1 MSVSSPSDAE
11 LCGLSVAEASRKIG
25 RKEVSSEEL
34 TRALLHRI
42 ESLDGRLSAFVTVT
56 RDVALAQAREADNE
70 IARGNR
76 RGPLH
81 GIPYAAKDIFDTAG
95 ILTTGN
101 SRICIDRIPKR
112 DATAVRLMRDAGAVL
127 LGKLTTHEFAHGGPS
142 FDLPWPPAR
151 NPWNTACY
159 TGGSSSGAGAA
170 LAARLCPLA
179 LGSDTGGSIRGPAS
193 WSGVTGLMPTFG
205 LVSRA
210 GVIPNSFT
218 FDHCGPMT
226 RSAED
231 CAIALETLA
240 AFDPCDPGSV
250 ESGAM
255 GYCGALTGDLRGMR
269 IGVLRNPAAAATLA
283 AFESALDVLRG
294 LGAEL
299 SEASWPT
306 PREAVDIKVVIAE
319 AEIFS
324 VHAAALRQRPKD
336 FGWDFL
342 QRALPACLFS
352 SVDYIAALRALRRIR
367 AEMMKELVR
376 FDVLVSVGQGPA
388 PRLDAHDPMGFWK
401 NADHFVLANV
411 AAGPAIAF
419 CNGFS
424 SDGLP
429 VGMQVI
435 GRPFSDRIVLR
446 VAHAYQSATD
456 WHLRVPAIYSRS
468 DLPLMDPPVRPTSA
482 GECPTLVQGRCDE
495 ATKRAGLSLDESDH
509 VLLYRAAPYAIEM
522 ADRICTNFGFSESPA
537 SIFQISDRSF

>member
-1 MSVSSPSDAE
+1 MSISSPSDAE

-25 RKEVSSEEL
+25 RREISSEEL

-42 ESLDGRLSAFVTVT
+42 ENLDGGLSAFVTIT
-56 RDVALAQAREADNE
+56 RDVALAQARESDNE
-70 IARGNR
+70 IARGDR

-101 SRICIDRIPKR
+101 SRICIDRVPKR
-112 DATAVRLMRDAGAVL
+112 DATAVRLMRGAGAVL

-170 LAARLCPLA
+170 LAARLVPLA

-250 ESGAM
+250 ESGAI
-255 GYCGALTGDLRGMR
+255 GYRGVLTGDLRGMR
-269 IGVLRNPAAAATLA
+269 IGVLRNPATAETLA
-283 AFESALDVLRG
+283 AFESALEVLRE

-299 SEASWPT
+299 SEANWPS

-319 AEIFS
+319 SEIFS
-324 VHAAALRQRPKD
+324 VHAEALRRRPKD

-352 SVDYIAALRALRRIR
+352 SIDYVAASRALRRIR
-367 AEMMKELVR
+367 AEMLRELMQ

-424 SDGLP
+424 GDGLP

-435 GRPFSDRIVLR
+435 GRPFSDGTVLR

-456 WHLRVPAIYSRS
+456 WHRRMPAIKFHG
-468 DLPLMDPPVRPTSA
+468 DLPLMTPPLRPTSA
-482 GECPTLVQGRCDE
+482 VECPTPIRDRCDV
-495 ATKRAGLSLDESDH
+495 AAKKADLILDEMDR

-522 ADRICTNFGFSESPA
+522 TDRIVTNFGFSESPA
-537 SIFQISDRSF
+537 SVFQISDRSI

>member
-1 MSVSSPSDAE
+1 MPIPPPFDAE

-25 RKEVSSEEL
+25 RKEISSEEL

-42 ESLDGRLSAFVTVT
+42 EKLDGRLSAFVTVT
-56 RDVALAQAREADNE
+56 RDVALAQAREADIE
-70 IARGNR
+70 IARGDW

-101 SRICIDRIPKR
+101 SRICIDRIPER

-142 FDLPWPPAR
+142 FDLPWPLPR

-170 LAARLCPLA
+170 LAARLIPLA

-205 LVSRA
+205 LVGRT

-218 FDHCGPMT
+218 FDHCGPMA

-231 CAIALETLA
+231 CALALETLA
-240 AFDPCDPGSV
+240 AFDSCDPGSV
-250 ESGAM
+250 ESGAI
-255 GYCGALTGDLRGMR
+255 GYRGVLTGDLRGMR
-269 IGVLRNPAAAATLA
+269 IGVLRYPAAAATLA
-283 AFESALDVLRG
+283 AFESALDVLRE

-299 SEASWPT
+299 SEASWPS

-319 AEIFS
+319 SEIFS
-324 VHAAALRQRPKD
+324 VHAAALRRRPKD

-352 SVDYIAALRALRRIR
+352 SIDYVAASRALRRIR
-367 AEMMKELVR
+367 AEMIKELTR
-376 FDVLVSVGQGPA
+376 FDAFVSVGQGPA

-401 NADHFVLANV
+401 KADHFVLANV

-435 GRPFSDRIVLR
+435 GRPFSDGTVLR
-446 VAHAYQSATD
+446 VAHAYQSVTD
-456 WHLRVPAIYSRS
+456 WHRRMPIVDPHGLLPPMIPPLRPK
-468 DLPLMDPPVRPTSA
+468 SA
-482 GECPTLVQGRCDE
+482 SECPPSLRDRCD
-495 ATKRAGLSLDESDH
+495 AAAARAGLSLEEDDR

-522 ADRICTNFGFSESPA
+522 TDRIVTNFGFSESPA
-537 SIFQISDRSF
+537 SVFQISDRSI